1 MFIYQET
8 ERCGYECAEGTDHGI
23 SEGNEATSMTVQRE
37 PEGNERKYLHKF
49 ADFAA
54 SRKRVLEIG
63 CGEGRLTWK
72 YARETR
78 STIAIDLDADGLRVA
93 TLDRPS
99 DLEGKV
105 HFSLARSEQ
114 LPFSNQTFDMGVL
127 AWSF

>member
-1 MFIYQET
+1 MTLQSDPERNET
-8 ERCGYECAEGTDHGI
+8 
-23 SEGNEATSMTVQRE
+23 
-37 PEGNERKYLHKF
+37 KYLHKF
-49 ADFAA
+49 ADFAG

-72 YARETR
+72 YSRETR
-78 STIAIDLDADGLRVA
+78 STIAIDLDADALRVA

-114 LPFSNQTFDMGVL
+114 LPFSNKTFDLGVL